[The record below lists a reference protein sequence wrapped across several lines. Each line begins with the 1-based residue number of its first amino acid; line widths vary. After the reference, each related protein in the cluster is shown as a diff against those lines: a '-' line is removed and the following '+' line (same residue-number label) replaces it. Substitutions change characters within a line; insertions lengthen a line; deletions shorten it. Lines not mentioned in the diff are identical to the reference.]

1 MIGLIG
7 ISKKYDDVRYIID
20 IMSSLYPDNMICK
33 LIQGSFFR
41 MFLVSLTNECLI
53 KKCND
58 QTNQFIFLS
67 AWPIPT
73 IYMYINI
80 TISYNKIAIP

>member
-33 LIQGSFFR
+33 L
-41 MFLVSLTNECLI
+41 T
-53 KKCND
+53 
-58 QTNQFIFLS
+58 
-67 AWPIPT
+67 
-73 IYMYINI
+73 
-80 TISYNKIAIP
+80 